1 MTAMAYGK
9 EVHAVE
15 QYFGRINADKFFF
28 FVCEHIANI
37 FKTCLRHV

>member
-15 QYFGRINADKFFF
+15 QYFGRINADKFSFL
-28 FVCEHIANI
+28 FVN
-37 FKTCLRHV
+37 TLLTYLRPV